1 MTAWLLGGRSAYL
14 NLAMLQYIN
23 ILHCYWNWRIFT
35 FPYYSQDFQVIN
47 SPTRGEGEE
56 EEEKGMEAD
65 CKKDPTLL
73 DICNGLVVVKFWLA
87 NLMPLIFILCE
98 CQSCRKVCISLLI
111 SGCLLT
117 FDICEQTSN
126 NGLCYRLSLHSFLP
140 PLPLPLPFMLLFM
153 THDTRPFSASNNW
166 EFKSLCTKLSHLVLD
181 PVVRNQC

>member
-111 SGCLLT
+111 WLVVCWQLT
-117 FDICEQTSN
+117 FVVNISN
-126 NGLCYRLSLHSFLP
+126 KVSLCCSCCSFPAMQAAWHKAFQCIKQLRYELSK
-140 PLPLPLPFMLLFM
+140 
-153 THDTRPFSASNNW
+153 
-166 EFKSLCTKLSHLVLD
+166 FKSPHTKLSYLVLD